1 MENLGVGDF
10 KKVFDIIIKM
20 GWGFKILGSVDKKE
34 KCEKLE
40 KFFMVI
46 FRVFFFIFIIFL
58 LCFY

>member
-34 KCEKLE
+34 K
-40 KFFMVI
+40 
-46 FRVFFFIFIIFL
+46 
-58 LCFY
+58 